1 MSPALTLSCRSLKGL
16 VSPFIA
22 HWPKNIWMIP
32 ETSGKTFCGL
42 TRQKLNCDS
51 RYIWIKLTAAHK
63 KITTTVRHG
72 DGSVMGWAAAEFCS
86 WMSPPEKPE
95 GASTITSCSAAKEH
109 LGNAAGRWSK
119 TSKFSLKKVFECLSP
134 DLNQIKK
141 KTKCFL
147 TTQGSCIYLQRC
159 WEWKGTKNIN
169 PLMLPQYDS
178 RNKFKLCLKFQP
190 LFLLATVSLSGL
202 CCAHYNH

>member
-1 MSPALTLSCRSLKGL
+1 MSPALTLRCWSLKGL

-22 HWPKNIWMIP
+22 HLPKNIWMIP

-51 RYIWIKLTAAHK
+51 CYIWIKLTAVHK

-86 WMSPPEKPE
+86 WMSPPEKPK

-109 LGNAAGRWSK
+109 LSNPAGRWSK
-119 TSKFSLKKVFECLSP
+119 THQKGLFKKSFWVAESKSRLKS
-134 DLNQIKK
+134 D
-141 KTKCFL
+141 
-147 TTQGSCIYLQRC
+147 
-159 WEWKGTKNIN
+159 
-169 PLMLPQYDS
+169 
-178 RNKFKLCLKFQP
+178 
-190 LFLLATVSLSGL
+190 
-202 CCAHYNH
+202 